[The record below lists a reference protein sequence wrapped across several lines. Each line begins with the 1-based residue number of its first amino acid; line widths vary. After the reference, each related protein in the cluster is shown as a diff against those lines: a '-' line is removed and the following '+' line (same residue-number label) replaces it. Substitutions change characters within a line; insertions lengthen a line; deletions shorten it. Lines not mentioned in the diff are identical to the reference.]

1 MKAKTHELKFHGGLM
16 NRGFWLYVW
25 EVSPA
30 RGRKLYY
37 VGRTGDSSSVHAGS
51 PYSRM
56 VGHLGKKKNANM
68 LLTHLG
74 HERVD
79 PKECG
84 LRLIAH
90 GPILAETQNK
100 VHHLSRRD
108 RVHGMEKALESL
120 MKKAGYQV
128 MNTVQR
134 RGEVEPRVYEV
145 VRRAFASRFPKLKP
159 V

>member
-1 MKAKTHELKFHGGLM
+1 MKVKTHELKFHGRMM

-25 EVSPA
+25 EVSTA

-37 VGRTGDSSSVHAGS
+37 VGRTGDSSSIHAGS

-56 VGHLGKKKNANM
+56 VGHLGNKKNANM

-74 HERVD
+74 NAHVD
-79 PKECG
+79 PRKCS

-90 GPILAETQNK
+90 GPILAETRHRVQ
-100 VHHLSRRD
+100 HLSRRD
-108 RVHGMEKALESL
+108 RVHAMEKALEL
-120 MKKAGYQV
+120 MMKKARYDV

-134 RGEVEPRVYEV
+134 RGDVEPRVFDV
-145 VRRAFASRFPKLKP
+145 VRRAFAKHFERLAP
-159 V
+159 